1 MTKKHFIAI
10 AKLLKNKRLAIQ
22 QLTNPTTIK
31 GTENI
36 ITNIEN
42 GLIDIF
48 IDDNPRFDVGNVNY
62 SFIQYLLSLKK
73 DNDSD
78 TLGKYRLFA
87 NS

>member
-42 GLIDIF
+42 GLIEIF
-48 IDDNPRFDVGNVNY
+48 IDDNPRFDIDK
-62 SFIQYLLSLKK
+62 FKQATQLTEEERKLAI
-73 DNDSD
+73 
-78 TLGKYRLFA
+78 
-87 NS
+87 

>member
-22 QLTNPTTIK
+22 HLTNPTTIK

-42 GLIDIF
+42 GLIEIF
-48 IDDNPRFDVGNVNY
+48 IDDNPRFDIDK
-62 SFIQYLLSLKK
+62 FKQATQLTEEERKLAI
-73 DNDSD
+73 
-78 TLGKYRLFA
+78 
-87 NS
+87 